1 MAGLGDIYRNCG
13 IGAGRRVPHAQRV
26 SGRVLIVDDHPAF
39 RAAARELLTHRG
51 YSVVGE
57 SACAETAI
65 AAAARLQPDA
75 VLLDVHLGDDDGLEV
90 ARAIQRTC
98 PRAAVLLV
106 SNCDY
111 GDNEFLVRRAGAV
124 GFLVKSRLA
133 AEDLGEYWG

>member
-1 MAGLGDIYRNCG
+1 
-13 IGAGRRVPHAQRV
+13 
-26 SGRVLIVDDHPAF
+26 VLIVDDHPWF

-57 SACAETAI
+57 AACAEAAV

-75 VLLDVHLGDDDGLEV
+75 VLLDVHLGEDDGFEV
-90 ARAIQRTC
+90 AGALERAC

-111 GDNEFLVRRAGAV
+111 ADCEVLASRAGAV

-133 AEDLGEYWG
+133 TVDLGEYWG